1 MGYHVAWDFILF
13 FKCYKTPIANYIFKP
28 FLNCQNLSHQL
39 HFENLTLQF
48 PTIPLYPIFSWVL
61 SQLGPNFFIRESLIP
76 PKISSIANI
85 GEFHYFFMGSNALCY
100 LVLSLLN
107 LKCKEEEGGSTIEIL
122 NGIGLVRN
130 ICLWASS
137 KEYHRHHSHPHVS
150 IEDRCNSEI

>member
-28 FLNCQNLSHQL
+28 FLNFQNLSHQL

-85 GEFHYFFMGSNALCY
+85 GEFHYFFMGSNALSY

-107 LKCKEEEGGSTIEIL
+107 LKCKGGGSTIEIL
-122 NGIGLVRN
+122 
-130 ICLWASS
+130 
-137 KEYHRHHSHPHVS
+137 KEYLFMSFKQRISPPPFTSSCFHWR
-150 IEDRCNSEI
+150 